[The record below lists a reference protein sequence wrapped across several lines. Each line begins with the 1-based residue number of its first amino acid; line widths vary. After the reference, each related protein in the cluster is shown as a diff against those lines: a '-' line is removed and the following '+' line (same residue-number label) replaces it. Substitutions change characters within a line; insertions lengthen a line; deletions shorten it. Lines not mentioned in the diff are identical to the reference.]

1 MELSIRRWR
10 PGQLLASWTAYW
22 AGLAG
27 VALGPAVPVVWRATH
42 LPEGH
47 GTITAGFENTVFHF
61 TVVEEGVKTLAAS
74 APFGTIMA
82 WLIGPPLALW
92 LIWLAV
98 RRRPTADLPS
108 AQPVSGV
115 SHERLAAGTAPASE
129 WRVHHDDR
137 VSVDREPVRTPNP

>member
-1 MELSIRRWR
+1 MELPIRRWR

-27 VALGPAVPVVWRATH
+27 VALGPAIPVVWRATH

-74 APFGTIMA
+74 APLGTIMA

-98 RRRPTADLPS
+98 RQRPTADLPS

>member
-27 VALGPAVPVVWRATH
+27 VALGPAIPVVWRATH

-74 APFGTIMA
+74 APLGTIMA

-98 RRRPTADLPS
+98 RQRPTADLPS

-129 WRVHHDDR
+129 WRVHRDDR

>member
-27 VALGPAVPVVWRATH
+27 VALGPAMPVVWRATH

-74 APFGTIMA
+74 APLGTIMA

-98 RRRPTADLPS
+98 RQRPTADLPS

-129 WRVHHDDR
+129 WRVHRDDR

>member
-74 APFGTIMA
+74 APLGTIMA

>member
-27 VALGPAVPVVWRATH
+27 VALGPAIPVVWRATH

-74 APFGTIMA
+74 APLGTIMA

-98 RRRPTADLPS
+98 RQRPTADLPS

-129 WRVHHDDR
+129 WRGTLDSAAV
-137 VSVDREPVRTPNP
+137 VSPL

>member
-1 MELSIRRWR
+1 MELPIRRWR

-74 APFGTIMA
+74 APLGTIMA

-98 RRRPTADLPS
+98 RQRPTADLPS

>member
-27 VALGPAVPVVWRATH
+27 VALGPAIPVVWRATH

-61 TVVEEGVKTLAAS
+61 TVVEEGVETLAAS
-74 APFGTIMA
+74 APLGTIMA

-129 WRVHHDDR
+129 WRVHRDDR

>member
-10 PGQLLASWTAYW
+10 PGQLLASWTVYW

-74 APFGTIMA
+74 APLGTIMA

-98 RRRPTADLPS
+98 RQRPTADLPS

>member
-27 VALGPAVPVVWRATH
+27 VALGPAIPVVWRATH
-42 LPEGH
+42 LPDGH

-74 APFGTIMA
+74 APLGTIMA

-98 RRRPTADLPS
+98 RQRPTADLPS
-108 AQPVSGV
+108 GQSVSGV

-129 WRVHHDDR
+129 WRVHRDDR

>member
-27 VALGPAVPVVWRATH
+27 VALGPAIPVVWRATH

-74 APFGTIMA
+74 APLGTIMA

-98 RRRPTADLPS
+98 RQRPTADLPS